1 LVWYHS
7 FQTII
12 CTQYASGLCDI
23 CLKIGKKSLKDKTIE
38 EINLAIQSVNLSIP
52 SEFTWKPRSLDLI
65 HFWKALESRTFLLYY
80 GPVLMK
86 NLLPEDKM
94 NHFLYFSCAIR
105 ILANSTSTEQD
116 IKYAN
121 DLLAGFVEG
130 FKDHYPV
137 NKITYN
143 VHSMIHLSEDV
154 LQKGPLDSFS
164 AFPYENN
171 MQFIRSKVH
180 KYTHPLQQICNRQC
194 ELEYFFEEVT

>member
-1 LVWYHS
+1 
-7 FQTII
+7 
-12 CTQYASGLCDI
+12 
-23 CLKIGKKSLKDKTIE
+23 
-38 EINLAIQSVNLSIP
+38 
-52 SEFTWKPRSLDLI
+52 
-65 HFWKALESRTFLLYY
+65 
-80 GPVLMK
+80 MK
-86 NLLPEDKM
+86 NFLPEDKM

-116 IKYAN
+116 INYAN

-154 LQKGPLDSFS
+154 LQNGPLDSFS

-180 KYTHPLQQICNRQC
+180 KYTKGSDL
-194 ELEYFFEEVT
+194 